1 MRRELL
7 ESENENQMCDCG
19 LPRSEHHD
27 ALFGEECQL
36 AKIHRLLDSLI
47 ADAPRAL
54 HGADITF
61 SADGWHGAMT
71 EPETSEAERLAE
83 AIAAA
88 CEELDGPLPLGPENC
103 EGCGRDPDS
112 HIGGPI
118 LERALDGVCE
128 IGAWED
134 RAYALLRDLAAASI
148 VNLSATPSGYEMDSA
163 SEVDPDDVTLRLIIE

>member
-19 LPRSEHHD
+19 LPRSEHRD
-27 ALFGEECQL
+27 APFGEECQA
-36 AKIHRLLDSLI
+36 AKIYRRLDSLI
-47 ADAPRAL
+47 ADAPRAFR
-54 HGADITF
+54 GSDVIFTT
-61 SADGWHGAMT
+61 DGSEATIT
-71 EPETSEAERLAE
+71 EPERSDVELLAE
-83 AIAAA
+83 QVAAA
-88 CEELDGPLPLGPENC
+88 CEERDGSLPLGPENC

-118 LERALDGVCE
+118 LERAVDGACE

>member
-19 LPRSEHHD
+19 LPRSEHRD
-27 ALFGEECQL
+27 APFGEECQA
-36 AKIHRLLDSLI
+36 AKIYRRLDSLI

-61 SADGWHGAMT
+61 SAAGWCGAMT
-71 EPETSEAERLAE
+71 EPETSEVERLAE
-83 AIAAA
+83 EIAAA
-88 CEELDGPLPLGPENC
+88 CEERDGSLPWGPENC
-103 EGCGRDPDS
+103 EGCGRDPGN

-118 LERALDGVCE
+118 LERAVDGACE

-148 VNLSATPSGYEMDSA
+148 VSLSATPGGYEMDCA
-163 SEVDPDDVTLRLIIE
+163 SEVDLDDVTLRLVIE